1 VATIYSPFWNLFCF
15 KSVNGII
22 NEYHYNKEYKMKVII
37 KYLLSIIFLFL
48 LNTFNVYAIES
59 IKIGLLVPLT
69 GEYNDIGKSV
79 IQSTRMAINKIND
92 SKILILP
99 RDTKSDPEETLNKVE
114 ELYKEGVKIFIGPV
128 FNKSLKELNK
138 FEDAIFLSLTN
149 KILNN
154 PKNVISAGVNAKSQ
168 FDAIKKF
175 QEINE
180 LKKTLVL
187 IPKKDYKEEIE
198 EAISKSKIKT
208 KKVFYYDVDPTK
220 LTQQIE
226 KITRYKIRKKTLKD
240 EIKKIQNSEDPN
252 KEKKLEILN
261 KKDTLGKI
269 GYDSIIIAD
278 FDESLKSVTT
288 SLLYTDVSPKKITFI
303 SLNQWFD
310 ETLFKE
316 ITSQPISFPSINKK
330 NYDNFR
336 KDYNKIFNEYPN
348 QLSMLS
354 YDLVGLTYYLLFQNN
369 FEIDNKLFLK
379 KNKFKGVS
387 GIFEIK
393 NKKINHILNF
403 YKVEGDEFI
412 EIF

>member
-1 VATIYSPFWNLFCF
+1 
-15 KSVNGII
+15 
-22 NEYHYNKEYKMKVII
+22 MKVII
-37 KYLLSIIFLFL
+37 KYLLSIIFVFF
-48 LNTFNVYAIES
+48 LNTFNIYANER

-69 GEYNDIGKSV
+69 GEYEDIGKSI

-99 RDTKSDPEETLNKVE
+99 RDTKSDPKETLKKAE
-114 ELYKEGVKIFIGPV
+114 ELYVEGVKIFIGPV
-128 FNKSLKELNK
+128 FNENLKGLSK
-138 FEDAIFLSLTN
+138 FQDVIFLSLTN

-154 PKNVISAGVNAKSQ
+154 PKNVISSGINAKSQ
-168 FDAIKKF
+168 FDTIKKF
-175 QEINE
+175 QENNE

-198 EAISKSKIKT
+198 EAIRKSKIKT
-208 KKVFYYDVDPTK
+208 KKVFYYDIDPTK

-226 KITRYKIRKKTLKD
+226 KVTRYKIRKENLED
-240 EIKKIQNSEDPN
+240 EIKRIENSEDAN
-252 KEKKLEILN
+252 KEKKLEALK

-288 SLLYTDVSPKKITFI
+288 SLLYTDVSPKKIAFI

-316 ITSQPISFPSINKK
+316 TTSQPISFPSINKK
-330 NYDNFR
+330 NYDKFR
-336 KDYNKIFNEYPN
+336 KDYYEIFNEYPN

-354 YDLVGLTYYLLFQNN
+354 FDLVGLTYYLLLQNN

-403 YKVEGDEFI
+403 YKVEGDRFI

>member
-1 VATIYSPFWNLFCF
+1 
-15 KSVNGII
+15 
-22 NEYHYNKEYKMKVII
+22 MKVII
-37 KYLLSIIFLFL
+37 KYLFSTIFIFS
-48 LNTFNVYAIES
+48 LNIHYVYANEN
-59 IKIGLLVPLT
+59 IKIGLLAPFT
-69 GEYNDIGKSV
+69 GEYSDIGKS
-79 IQSTRMAINKIND
+79 IIHSIRMGINKID
-92 SKILILP
+92 DPKILIIP
-99 RDTKSDPEETLNKVE
+99 RDTKSNPQETLNKVE
-114 ELYKEGVKIFIGPV
+114 ELYTEGVKIFIGPV
-128 FNKSLKELNK
+128 FNKNLKGLNK
-138 FEDAIFLSLTN
+138 FKDAIFLSLTN

-154 PKNVISAGVNAKSQ
+154 PINVISAGVNAKSQ

-175 QEINE
+175 QKMNE

-208 KKVFYYDVDPTK
+208 KKVFYYDVAPTK
-220 LTQQIE
+220 LTKQIE
-226 KITRYKIRKKTLKD
+226 KITRYKVRKKTLED
-240 EIKKIQNSEDPN
+240 EIKKVENSDDPN

-288 SLLYTDVSPKKITFI
+288 SLLYTDVSPKKVTFI

-316 ITSQPISFPSINKK
+316 TTSQPISFPSINKK

-336 KDYNKIFNEYPN
+336 NDYNKTFNEYPN
-348 QLSMLS
+348 QLSILS
-354 YDLVGLTYYLLFQNN
+354 YDLIGLVYYLLLQNN

-379 KNKFKGVS
+379 KNKFKGIS
-387 GIFEIK
+387 GVFEIN

-403 YKVEGDEFI
+403 YKVEEGEFK

>member
-1 VATIYSPFWNLFCF
+1 
-15 KSVNGII
+15 
-22 NEYHYNKEYKMKVII
+22 MKVII
-37 KYLLSIIFLFL
+37 KYLLSAVFVFL
-48 LNTFNVYAIES
+48 LNTFNTFANES

-69 GEYNDIGKSV
+69 GEYDDIGKSI

-99 RDTKSDPEETLNKVE
+99 RDTKSDPKETLKKVE
-114 ELYKEGVKIFIGPV
+114 KLYAEGIKIFIGPV
-128 FNKSLKELNK
+128 FNENLKKLSK

-154 PKNVISAGVNAKSQ
+154 PKNIISAGINAKSQ
-168 FDAIKKF
+168 FDAIKKYLK
-175 QEINE
+175 IDE

-187 IPKKDYKEEIE
+187 IPKKNYKEEIE

-226 KITRYKIRKKTLKD
+226 KVTKYKIRKKNLED
-240 EIKKIQNSEDPN
+240 EIKRIENSDDAN
-252 KEKKLEILN
+252 KEKKLEILK

-316 ITSQPISFPSINKK
+316 TTSQPITFPSINKK

-336 KDYNKIFNEYPN
+336 KDYYKIFNEYPN

-354 YDLVGLTYYLLFQNN
+354 YDLVGLTYYLLVQNS
-369 FEIDNKLFLK
+369 FEVDNKLFLK
-379 KNKFKGVS
+379 KNKFKGIS
-387 GIFEIK
+387 GVFEIK

-403 YKVEGDEFI
+403 YKVEGDKFI

>member
-1 VATIYSPFWNLFCF
+1 
-15 KSVNGII
+15 
-22 NEYHYNKEYKMKVII
+22 MKVII
-37 KYLLSIIFLFL
+37 KYLLSALFVFL
-48 LNTFNVYAIES
+48 LNTLNVHANEIV
-59 IKIGLLVPLT
+59 KIGLLVPLT
-69 GEYNDIGKSV
+69 GEYNYIGKS
-79 IQSTRMAINKIND
+79 ITQSSRMAINKIND

-99 RDTKSDPEETLNKVE
+99 RDTKSNPKETSKKVE
-114 ELYKEGVKIFIGPV
+114 ELYAEGVKIFIGPV
-128 FNKSLKELNK
+128 FNESLKELNK
-138 FEDAIFLSLTN
+138 FKDVIFLSLTN

-154 PKNVISAGVNAKSQ
+154 PKNVISTGINAKSQ

-175 QEINE
+175 QKINE
-180 LKKTLVL
+180 LKKTLIL
-187 IPKKDYKEEIE
+187 IPKKNYKEEIE

-220 LTQQIE
+220 LTKQIE
-226 KITRYKIRKKTLKD
+226 KITKYKIRKKTLKD
-240 EIKKIQNSEDPN
+240 EIEKIENSEDSN
-252 KEKKLEILN
+252 KEKKLEILK

-288 SLLYTDVSPKKITFI
+288 SLLYTDVSPKKVTFI

-316 ITSQPISFPSINKK
+316 TTSQPINFPSINKK

-336 KDYNKIFNEYPN
+336 ENYNKIFNEYPN
-348 QLSMLS
+348 QLSIIS
-354 YDLVGLTYYLLFQNN
+354 YDLIGLTYYLLSQNN
-369 FEIDNKLFLK
+369 FEVNNKLFLE
-379 KNKFKGVS
+379 KNKFKGIS

-403 YKVEGDEFI
+403 YKVENNEFI

>member
-1 VATIYSPFWNLFCF
+1 
-15 KSVNGII
+15 
-22 NEYHYNKEYKMKVII
+22 MKVII
-37 KYLLSIIFLFL
+37 KYLLSTVFVFL
-48 LNTFNVYAIES
+48 LNTFNAFANEN
-59 IKIGLLVPLT
+59 IKIGLLVPIT
-69 GEYNDIGKSV
+69 GEYDDIGKSI

-99 RDTKSDPEETLNKVE
+99 RDTKSDPKETLKKVE
-114 ELYKEGVKIFIGPV
+114 KLYAEGIKIFIGPV
-128 FNKSLKELNK
+128 FNENLKKLSK

-154 PKNVISAGVNAKSQ
+154 PKNIISAGINAKSQ
-168 FDAIKKF
+168 FDAIKKYLK
-175 QEINE
+175 INE

-187 IPKKDYKEEIE
+187 IPKKNYKEEIE

-226 KITRYKIRKKTLKD
+226 KVTKYKIRKKNLED
-240 EIKKIQNSEDPN
+240 EIKRIENSEDAN
-252 KEKKLEILN
+252 KEKKLEILK

-269 GYDSIIIAD
+269 GYDSVIIAD

-316 ITSQPISFPSINKK
+316 TTSQPITFPSINKK

-336 KDYNKIFNEYPN
+336 EDYYKIFNEYPN

-354 YDLVGLTYYLLFQNN
+354 YDLVGLTYYLLVQNS
-369 FEIDNKLFLK
+369 FEVDNKLFLK
-379 KNKFKGVS
+379 KNKFKGIS
-387 GIFEIK
+387 GVFEIK

-403 YKVEGDEFI
+403 YKVEGDKFI

>member
-1 VATIYSPFWNLFCF
+1 
-15 KSVNGII
+15 
-22 NEYHYNKEYKMKVII
+22 MKVII
-37 KYLLSIIFLFL
+37 KYLLSIIFVFF
-48 LNTFNVYAIES
+48 LNTFNIYANER

-69 GEYNDIGKSV
+69 GEYDDIGKSI

-99 RDTKSDPEETLNKVE
+99 RDTKSDPKETLKKAE
-114 ELYKEGVKIFIGPV
+114 ELYAEGVKIFIGPV
-128 FNKSLKELNK
+128 FNENLKGLSK
-138 FEDAIFLSLTN
+138 FQDVIFLSLTN

-154 PKNVISAGVNAKSQ
+154 PKNVISAGINAKSQ
-168 FDAIKKF
+168 FDAIKKY
-175 QEINE
+175 QKINE
-180 LKKTLVL
+180 LEKTLVL
-187 IPKKDYKEEIE
+187 IPKKNYKEEIE

-226 KITRYKIRKKTLKD
+226 KVTRYKIRKENLED
-240 EIKKIQNSEDPN
+240 EIKRIENSEDAN
-252 KEKKLEILN
+252 KEKKLEALK

-288 SLLYTDVSPKKITFI
+288 SLLYTDVSPKNITFI

-316 ITSQPISFPSINKK
+316 TTSQPITFPSINKK

-336 KDYNKIFNEYPN
+336 KDYYKIYNEYPN

-354 YDLVGLTYYLLFQNN
+354 YDLVGLTYYLLLQNN

-379 KNKFKGVS
+379 KNKFKGIS
-387 GIFEIK
+387 GVFEIK
-393 NKKINHILNF
+393 NKKINHSLNF
-403 YKVEGDEFI
+403 YKVEGDTFI

>member
-1 VATIYSPFWNLFCF
+1 
-15 KSVNGII
+15 
-22 NEYHYNKEYKMKVII
+22 MKVII
-37 KYLLSIIFLFL
+37 KYLLSIVFVFL
-48 LNTFNVYAIES
+48 LNTFNTSANES

-69 GEYNDIGKSV
+69 GEYEDIGKSI

-99 RDTKSDPEETLNKVE
+99 RDTKSDPKETLKKAE
-114 ELYKEGVKIFIGPV
+114 ELYAEGVKIFIGPV
-128 FNKSLKELNK
+128 FNENLKGLSK
-138 FEDAIFLSLTN
+138 FQDVIFLSLTN

-154 PKNVISAGVNAKSQ
+154 PKNVISSGINAKSQ
-168 FDAIKKF
+168 FDTIKKF

-226 KITRYKIRKKTLKD
+226 KVTRYKIRKKNLED
-240 EIKKIQNSEDPN
+240 EIKKIENSEDAN
-252 KEKKLEILN
+252 KEKKLETLK

-316 ITSQPISFPSINKK
+316 TTSQPISFPSINKK

-336 KDYNKIFNEYPN
+336 KDYYEIFNEYPN

-354 YDLVGLTYYLLFQNN
+354 FDLVGLTYYLLLQNN

-403 YKVEGDEFI
+403 YKVEGDTFI